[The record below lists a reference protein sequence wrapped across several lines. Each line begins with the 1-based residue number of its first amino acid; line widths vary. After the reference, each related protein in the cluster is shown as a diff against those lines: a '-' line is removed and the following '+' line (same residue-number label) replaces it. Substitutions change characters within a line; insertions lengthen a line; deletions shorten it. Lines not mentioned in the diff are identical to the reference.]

1 MTSVWTIAL
10 QIINFLALVWL
21 LHRFLY
27 RPVLATIA
35 ERKQR
40 AEEAGAKVETA
51 RAEAERLRA
60 ATVAERAG
68 LAAERERE
76 VAAGREEAAKVR
88 EELVAGARTEAARI
102 VADGHAALDSERAVA
117 LSELETRATELA
129 LAIARDLLERI
140 GDAAIDDAVLARI
153 EAELD
158 RLPRERARGLATEA
172 ASGIEVV
179 TAHPLAAEVS
189 ERWRRRLRDRLG
201 DAARPT
207 FSVDP
212 DLIAG
217 AELHFRTAVVRA
229 SWRDALDHA
238 GDTLRA
244 HAAAS

>member
-1 MTSVWTIAL
+1 MPSVWTIVL

-35 ERKQR
+35 ERKKR
-40 AEEAGAKVETA
+40 AEEASAKVETA
-51 RAEAERLRA
+51 RAEAEQLRA
-60 ATVAERAG
+60 AALAERAG
-68 LAAERERE
+68 LVAERERA
-76 VAAGREEAAKVR
+76 VTVGREEAAKVHD
-88 EELVAGARTEAARI
+88 ELVAGARAEAARI
-102 VADGHAALDSERAVA
+102 VADGHAALGTERAAA
-117 LSELETRATELA
+117 LAELETRATELA
-129 LAIARDLLERI
+129 IAIARNLLERV
-140 GDAAIDDAVLARI
+140 GGAAIDDAVLARI

-172 ASGIEVV
+172 ASRLEVV
-179 TAHPLAAEVS
+179 TAHPLAAEAT
-189 ERWRRRLRDRLG
+189 ERWRSRLRDRLG
-201 DAARPT
+201 DAVRPT

-238 GDTLRA
+238 GETLRA